1 MKIKKTISI
10 MKAGTRLNI
19 NIPAQ
24 FVELLELE
32 AGSKNTEIEL
42 DTNKKIL
49 IIRQKKEQSSDER

>member
-1 MKIKKTISI
+1 MKIKKTISV

-24 FVELLELE
+24 FVELLGLE
-32 AGSKNTEIEL
+32 AGSKNTRIEL

-49 IIRQKKEQSSDER
+49 IIRQIKEQTNNER

>member
-1 MKIKKTISI
+1 

-24 FVELLELE
+24 FVELLGLE
-32 AGSKNTEIEL
+32 AGSKNNEIEL

-49 IIRQKKEQSSDER
+49 IIRQIKEQTNNER